1 MELADMIDPQDVLV
15 DHRAASKAE
24 LLRDLAHLA
33 AGRTGI
39 DETVILDLLT
49 GRERLGSTGIG
60 NGIAIPHANVPEL
73 SAPFTLL
80 VRLRQPID
88 FEAID
93 EAPVDIVFLTL
104 SPAHRGGVASRSA
117 RLHREKCPIGH
128 LAGRRKAGPISS
140 LPSWASLGHGRLT
153 GDAHPARVSATAPAR
168 HRSKPACR

>member
-1 MELADMIDPQDVLV
+1 MELADMIEPQDVLV

-24 LLRDLAHLA
+24 LLRDLAQLA

-73 SAPFTLL
+73 IAPFTSL
-80 VRLRQPID
+80 VRLRQSID

-104 SPAHRGGVASRSA
+104 SPAHKGSSHLGLLACIARNARSA
-117 RLHREKCPIGH
+117 IWLDAVRQARSP
-128 LAGRRKAGPISS
+128 
-140 LPSWASLGHGRLT
+140 ASLHGLLS
-153 GDAHPARVSATAPAR
+153 GMAPER
-168 HRSKPACR
+168 

>member
-73 SAPFTLL
+73 GAQFTSLI
-80 VRLRQPID
+80 RLSQPID

-104 SPAHRGGVASRSA
+104 SPAHRGSSHLGLLACIARNA
-117 RLHREKCPIGH
+117 RLADWLDAVRQARSPAA
-128 LAGRRKAGPISS
+128 L
-140 LPSWASLGHGRLT
+140 HGLLSGT
-153 GDAHPARVSATAPAR
+153 GA
-168 HRSKPACR
+168 